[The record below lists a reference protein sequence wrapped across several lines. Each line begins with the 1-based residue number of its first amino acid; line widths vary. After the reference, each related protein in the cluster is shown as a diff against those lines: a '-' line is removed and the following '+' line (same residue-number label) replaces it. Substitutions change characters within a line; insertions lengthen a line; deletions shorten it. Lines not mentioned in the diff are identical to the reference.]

1 MKNRLL
7 IKIGLVVIAIGLL
20 FVFHKI
26 TDSVDS
32 FMSEKLK
39 TISGESDP
47 DSNIVIIEINSAD
60 IEQIGPWPIKRSY
73 YALLIQ
79 NLNRYKVKIIGL
91 EVFLS
96 TKFATQSIYDNVLIK
111 EIEKSNNIVLSSLA
125 GSITEKGNLFTTDSF
140 SLPSPKLLDDK
151 IKKLK

>member
-79 NLNRYKVKIIGL
+79 NLNRYKVKIIG
-91 EVFLS
+91 FAMAAMPSMS
-96 TKFATQSIYDNVLIK
+96 TKVTS
-111 EIEKSNNIVLSSLA
+111 IVLL
-125 GSITEKGNLFTTDSF
+125 IIFL
-140 SLPSPKLLDDK
+140 
-151 IKKLK
+151 